1 MRWIF
6 WKGFINSVLFVGGN
20 GQATSTSDRWMTRE
34 LQITSDQTASI
45 NTKDS
50 AVCWDFLIKSYPHGL
65 MALKV

>member
-1 MRWIF
+1 MYLWYKLLALLLACRQFMRRIF

-50 AVCWDFLIKSYPHGL
+50 AVS
-65 MALKV
+65 